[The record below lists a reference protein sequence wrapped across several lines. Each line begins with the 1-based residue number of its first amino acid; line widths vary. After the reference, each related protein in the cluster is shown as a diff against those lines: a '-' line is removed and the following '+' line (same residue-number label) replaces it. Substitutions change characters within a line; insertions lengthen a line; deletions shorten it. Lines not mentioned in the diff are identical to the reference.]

1 MKVWDLHCDTLSELR
16 RAEKNGTPAS
26 FAHNDLHIDLEK
38 LQAGDYMLQCLAAF
52 VNLADPTP
60 GADPL
65 VTALEEIDV
74 FKRIMAKYPDRI
86 APVYTAADIRKNA
99 EAGKISGLLTVE
111 EGGCCKGSL
120 GVLRRM
126 YELGVRMMTLTW
138 NHDNELAAP
147 QANPGGPLAAQTQR
161 GLTETGFAFLAEM
174 ERLHMIVDV
183 SHLSDRG
190 FWDIVEHGTRPFAAS
205 HSNCRALC
213 PHTRNLT
220 DAMIRALAEKGGIA
234 GLNYYAAFLDTDPA
248 HPEACRS
255 TVERIAE
262 HAAHYKQ
269 VGGIGVLALGSD
281 FDGMSAELNG
291 QDLHTQG
298 ISRLGTPHLDR
309 PNRAVH
315 DRDIDIRTLYRS
327 VCDLAAVTVICLH
340 PEGLPILDAI
350 LTGMLRIEAEDHF
363 VFGNDT
369 HCIFLPLLPA

>member
-126 YELGVRMMTLTW
+126 YELGVQIGRA
-138 NHDNELAAP
+138 HAGKPRRAA
-147 QANPGGPLAAQTQR
+147 GGSDPAR
-161 GLTETGFAFLAEM
+161 PDRDGLC
-174 ERLHMIVDV
+174 
-183 SHLSDRG
+183 LSGRDGAPAHDRG
-190 FWDIVEHGTRPFAAS
+190 REPSF
-205 HSNCRALC
+205 
-213 PHTRNLT
+213 
-220 DAMIRALAEKGGIA
+220 
-234 GLNYYAAFLDTDPA
+234 
-248 HPEACRS
+248 
-255 TVERIAE
+255 
-262 HAAHYKQ
+262 
-269 VGGIGVLALGSD
+269 
-281 FDGMSAELNG
+281 
-291 QDLHTQG
+291 
-298 ISRLGTPHLDR
+298 
-309 PNRAVH
+309 
-315 DRDIDIRTLYRS
+315 
-327 VCDLAAVTVICLH
+327 
-340 PEGLPILDAI
+340 
-350 LTGMLRIEAEDHF
+350 
-363 VFGNDT
+363 
-369 HCIFLPLLPA
+369 

>member
-147 QANPGGPLAAQTQR
+147 QQTRRAAGGSDPAR
-161 GLTETGFAFLAEM
+161 PDRDGLC
-174 ERLHMIVDV
+174 
-183 SHLSDRG
+183 LSGRDGAPAHDRG
-190 FWDIVEHGTRPFAAS
+190 CEPSF
-205 HSNCRALC
+205 
-213 PHTRNLT
+213 
-220 DAMIRALAEKGGIA
+220 
-234 GLNYYAAFLDTDPA
+234 
-248 HPEACRS
+248 
-255 TVERIAE
+255 
-262 HAAHYKQ
+262 
-269 VGGIGVLALGSD
+269 
-281 FDGMSAELNG
+281 
-291 QDLHTQG
+291 
-298 ISRLGTPHLDR
+298 
-309 PNRAVH
+309 
-315 DRDIDIRTLYRS
+315 
-327 VCDLAAVTVICLH
+327 
-340 PEGLPILDAI
+340 
-350 LTGMLRIEAEDHF
+350 
-363 VFGNDT
+363 
-369 HCIFLPLLPA
+369 

>member
-205 HSNCRALC
+205 HSNCRALA
-213 PHTRNLT
+213 PHCRNLT
-220 DAMIRALAEKGGIA
+220 DEMIRVMAEKGGLV
-234 GLNYYAAFLDTDPA
+234 GLNYCSGFLDDQPR
-248 HPEACRS
+248 PELCRS
-255 TVERIAE
+255 TTALMAR
-262 HAAHYKQ
+262 HAAHFKQ
-269 VGGIGVLALGSD
+269 VGGIEIIG
-281 FDGMSAELNG
+281 FDGIGGKLEMGDCSK
-291 QDLHTQG
+291 
-298 ISRLGTPHLDR
+298 
-309 PNRAVH
+309 
-315 DRDIDIRTLYRS
+315 
-327 VCDLAAVTVICLH
+327 
-340 PEGLPILDAI
+340 
-350 LTGMLRIEAEDHF
+350 
-363 VFGNDT
+363 
-369 HCIFLPLLPA
+369 LPLLADALRKEGFTEDEVEQIFFRNAQRFFEENL

>member
-174 ERLHMIVDV
+174 ERLHIIADV
-183 SHLSDRG
+183 SHLSDKG
-190 FWDIVEHGTRPFAAS
+190 FWDIAEHSTRPFAAS
-205 HSNCRALC
+205 HSNCRALA
-213 PHTRNLT
+213 PHCRNLT
-220 DAMIRALAEKGGIA
+220 DEMIRVMAEKGGLV
-234 GLNYYAAFLDTDPA
+234 GLNYCAGFLDDQPS
-248 HPEACRS
+248 PDLCRS
-255 TVERIAE
+255 TTALMAK
-262 HAAHYKQ
+262 HAAHFKQ
-269 VGGIGVLALGSD
+269 VGGIEIIGLGSD
-281 FDGMSAELNG
+281 FDGIGGKLELS
-291 QDLHTQG
+291 DC
-298 ISRLGTPHLDR
+298 SK
-309 PNRAVH
+309 
-315 DRDIDIRTLYRS
+315 
-327 VCDLAAVTVICLH
+327 
-340 PEGLPILDAI
+340 
-350 LTGMLRIEAEDHF
+350 M
-363 VFGNDT
+363 
-369 HCIFLPLLPA
+369 PLLADALRKEGFTEDEVEAIFFRNAQRFFENNL

>member
-99 EAGKISGLLTVE
+99 EAGTISGLLTVE

-205 HSNCRALC
+205 HSNCRALA
-213 PHTRNLT
+213 PHCRNLT
-220 DAMIRALAEKGGIA
+220 DEMIRALANKGGLV
-234 GLNYYAAFLDTDPA
+234 GLNYCSGFLDNQ
-248 HPEACRS
+248 PEEKLCRS
-255 TVERIAE
+255 TTALMAK
-262 HAAHYKQ
+262 HAAHFKQ
-269 VGGIGVLALGSD
+269 VGGIEIIGLGSD
-281 FDGMSAELNG
+281 F
-291 QDLHTQG
+291 HG
-298 ISRLGTPHLDR
+298 IGGKLEMDDCSK
-309 PNRAVH
+309 
-315 DRDIDIRTLYRS
+315 
-327 VCDLAAVTVICLH
+327 
-340 PEGLPILDAI
+340 
-350 LTGMLRIEAEDHF
+350 
-363 VFGNDT
+363 
-369 HCIFLPLLPA
+369 LPLLADALRREGFTEDEVEAIFYRNARRFFEENL